1 MKNEGIVQK
10 LALLAFFQCLCAER
24 AACVRSVRL
33 GWGSEQRRLAGG
45 QARAAGAACMKRLAL
60 PEAPEYNRAL
70 MEKSRAQE
78 YMQKFGDQ
86 SIRFTPFALKKTGLV
101 PSQVFLK
108 IEDYLLICAPFQLS
122 MKRGIF
128 LVVLSAQEISFSSS
142 SRRSSARSTSRS
154 SRPAARNR

>member
-1 MKNEGIVQK
+1 
-10 LALLAFFQCLCAER
+10 
-24 AACVRSVRL
+24 
-33 GWGSEQRRLAGG
+33 
-45 QARAAGAACMKRLAL
+45 MKRLAL